1 MQFCYGHEEGWDNTE
16 YLANPSLPVAA
27 SPRTTLEMVKVKFW
41 RYDPMIRRLV
51 HTFMLGTREM
61 RNFRTIKISMRY
73 TEYKAK
79 YGRACTDLDFKCVD
93 YACGGFDTSPG
104 YHVKTFKFY

>member
-1 MQFCYGHEEGWDNTE
+1 
-16 YLANPSLPVAA
+16 
-27 SPRTTLEMVKVKFW
+27 
-41 RYDPMIRRLV
+41 MIRRLV

-79 YGRACTDLDFKCVD
+79 YGRAFTDLDFKCVD
-93 YACGGFDTSPG
+93 YACGGFDTIPG